1 MKINF
6 FFLFTF
12 IIISLQS
19 IGQKNTVTNTQSFK
33 QPRLVVGIVVDQM
46 RADYIY
52 RYWNLLGDN
61 GFKLLLRD
69 GFECRNTQ
77 YNYMPT
83 YTGPGHASI
92 FTGTTPAIHG
102 IIGNI
107 WFVRGKDTIYCTDD
121 KSVTCVGCENA
132 NGKMSPANMLTTTVG
147 DELKM
152 FTSMKSKVIGVSL
165 KDRASIFPAGH
176 AANAAYWFDNI
187 SGNFVTSTYYENQL
201 PQWVVDFNNAKYPDQ
216 YLSSAW
222 TLLYPPNQYND
233 TVDNT
238 VYERKYSGELS
249 PVFPHDL
256 PKLKQTIGY
265 ELIRRVPFGN
275 TMTKDFAIAAIKGD
289 SLGKDNIPDFLT
301 LSFSATDY
309 VGHQFGTNSLETE
322 DTYLRLDRDLADLL
336 QFLNKEFGK
345 ENILVFLT
353 ADHAAL
359 PNPQYL
365 LDHKIPAGWND
376 DVSITNT
383 IKKFL
388 QDEYGDS
395 TLFSKYIN
403 DQVYLNHIKL
413 NSKKINIE
421 EAQRKLAEN
430 LMGRFQISDV
440 VTAENLNEAEF
451 TKAPRSLVQRGYNRN
466 RSGDIALIFEP
477 AIIESIYGDHTGT
490 THGSPYN
497 YDTQVPLLWYGWNIK
512 QGSTT
517 RKIDITDIAPT
528 VSSFLHIGF
537 PSGCTGSVIE
547 ELFK

>member
-1 MKINF
+1 MKNF
-6 FFLFTF
+6 ILIVFTMLY
-12 IIISLQS
+12 LQS
-19 IGQKNTVTNTQSFK
+19 KAQKNTNAITQSFK

-46 RADYIY
+46 RSDYIY
-52 RYWNLLGDN
+52 RYWNLLSEN
-61 GFKLLLRD
+61 GFKILLRD

-77 YNYMPT
+77 YNYVPT

-102 IIGNI
+102 IIGNN
-107 WFVRGKDTIYCTDD
+107 WFVREKDSTIYCTDD
-121 KSVTCVGCENA
+121 KTVTCVGCDNV
-132 NGKMSPANMLTTTVG
+132 NGKMSPANLLTTTVG

-165 KDRASIFPAGH
+165 KDRASILPAGH
-176 AANAAYWFDNI
+176 TANAAYWFDNI
-187 SGNFVTSTYYENQL
+187 SGNFVTSSYYVSQL
-201 PQWVVDFNNAKYPDQ
+201 PTWAVDFNDAKYPDQ
-216 YLSSAW
+216 YLSRQW

-233 TVDNT
+233 TADNT
-238 VYERKYSGELS
+238 GYERPYLGEMI

-275 TMTKDFAIAAIKGD
+275 TMTKDFAIAAIKGEG
-289 SLGKDNIPDFLT
+289 LGTDNIPDFLA

-309 VGHQFGTNSLETE
+309 IGHQFGTTSLETE

-353 ADHAAL
+353 ADHAVV

-365 LDHKIPAGWND
+365 LDHKIPAGWSD
-376 DVSITNT
+376 EFPIISG
-383 IKKFL
+383 IKTFF
-388 QDEYGDS
+388 QNECGDS
-395 TLFSKYIN
+395 TIFSKYIN
-403 DQVYLNHIKL
+403 DQVYLNHKKI
-413 NSKKINIE
+413 NSKKIKVE
-421 EAQRKLAEN
+421 ELEKKLGAN
-430 LMGRFQISDV
+430 LVGQFEINDF
-440 VTAENLNEAEF
+440 VTAENLNETEF
-451 TKAPRSLVQRGYNRN
+451 TNAPRSLVQRGYNRN
-466 RSGDIALIFEP
+466 RSGDVALIFKP
-477 AIIESIYGDHTGT
+477 GIIESIYGDHTGT
-490 THGSPYN
+490 THGSSYN

-517 RKIDITDIAPT
+517 RTINITDIAPT
-528 VSSFLHIGF
+528 VSTFLHIGF

>member
-6 FFLFTF
+6 FFLLIFL
-12 IIISLQS
+12 ILSQQS
-19 IGQKNTVTNTQSFK
+19 IAQKNSVANTQTFK

-52 RYWNLLGDN
+52 RYWNLLGEN

-132 NGKMSPANMLTTTVG
+132 NGKMSPANLLTTTVG

-201 PQWVVDFNNAKYPDQ
+201 PQWVVDFNNARFPDQ
-216 YLSSAW
+216 YLSRPW
-222 TLLYPPNQYND
+222 TLLYPLNQYND
-233 TVDNT
+233 TLDNT
-238 VYERKYSGELS
+238 IYERPYFGELS

-289 SLGKDNIPDFLT
+289 SLGKDNVPDFLT

-345 ENILVFLT
+345 QNILVFLT

-376 DVSITNT
+376 DVSIINT

-388 QDEYGDS
+388 HDEYGDS

-421 EAQRKLAEN
+421 EAQRKLGEN
-430 LMGRFQISDV
+430 LVGRFQISDV
-440 VTAENLNEAEF
+440 LTAENLNEIEF
-451 TKAPRSLVQRGYNRN
+451 TKAPRALVQRGYNRN

-477 AIIESIYGDHTGT
+477 AVIESIYGDHTGT

-528 VSSFLHIGF
+528 VSTFLHIGF

-547 ELFK
+547 DLFK